1 MNILALNNHAA
12 HLPAGEHR
20 FELQGGAQYA
30 FFISAENGGPTAIIA
45 KHRDSSTTGAI
56 PEDFVSGDAFAARYD
71 HPLDTYLYI
80 TLAGEEF
87 VSIRIQRN
95 PQE

>member
-1 MNILALNNHAA
+1 MNILAFNHYSS

-20 FELQGGAQYA
+20 FELQSGAQYA
-30 FFISAENGGPTAIIA
+30 LFISAENGGATAIIA

-56 PEDFVSGDAFAARYD
+56 PEDFISGDAFAARYD

-95 PQE
+95 PSE